1 MTDVEA
7 RAESRA
13 SDAEEGRAT
22 FAWRDAHAVALVAKM
37 RELGVVANESLTR
50 TSDGEAYV
58 TTEEVMREVTREVAR
73 CGGRVG
79 VVALSAALGVDASTC
94 ERAAKALARGNA
106 ESVARLLEGELMTD
120 GYFDDVARE
129 TREILRENGTTT
141 VSDVAR
147 KFSLS
152 ADLVVKV
159 LRERVVG
166 ASDVKMDGSLVYT
179 SEYVAKLTSR
189 VRETLMACT
198 VPTSRDALLREAL
211 GEEARAQLVVWSE
224 VIKSKAARL
233 SGEMSGGVWYP
244 AAHLDRQRKK
254 LLEIFVQVG
263 VVSVDAAARIG
274 LDAKQAKKILSEAD
288 DAHVEFGSPVCFV
301 AKRVLDQFET
311 AISEALDDDGYCY
324 TPDVLPEGL
333 TSSAETLAQTSLLQ
347 KHVEFGREYV
357 VTKSFINKCT
367 DAIKRVGES
376 AAEKAI
382 RENEEKDVAT
392 LRECLIT
399 NSVRDSDVIA
409 AVKRAVPGVEAN
421 LIQELVRVHKVA
433 AVLAFKERISFAIAS
448 HGDKLRMSCDAAK
461 KIFLTS
467 YPTAL
472 LCSKG
477 TTDVLSHDSHA
488 MTYTCRRYAVPCA
501 DAFLRSKAEK
511 SFDDG
516 DSAAPLTEK
525 LRAFVVESFSDGNKA
540 KALGLDLIDA
550 IRREKS
556 PMDVMDSLG
565 RLCEF
570 FGVRLPAP
578 NKKTERSML
587 HVHKKG
593 LEEQLRAATDIAKA
607 LLIVVPLL
615 VAQTRGKVV
624 AITGRS
630 LGTALEAC
638 DGLESERRTVVKAA
652 ITQVLDELT
661 GASSSTSAIP
671 IDIETLKSAA
681 LSGTSSRDD

>member
-13 SDAEEGRAT
+13 SDAEGGRAT

>member
-1 MTDVEA
+1 MGDVE
-7 RAESRA
+7 ESRA
-13 SDAEEGRAT
+13 RDAQGGRAA

-50 TSDGEAYV
+50 AGDGKAYV
-58 TTEEVMREVTREVAR
+58 TTERVREEVMREVER

-79 VVALSAALGVDASTC
+79 VVALSTALGVDASTC
-94 ERAAKALARGNA
+94 ERAAKALARENA
-106 ESVARLLEGELMTD
+106 SSGARFLEGELMTD

-129 TREILRENGTTT
+129 TQEILRENGTAT

-147 KFSLS
+147 KFSLG

-189 VRETLMACT
+189 VRETLMACA

-211 GEEARAQLVVWSE
+211 GEEARAQLVGSVLSE
-224 VIKSKAARL
+224 VIKSKAVRL

-254 LLEIFVQVG
+254 LLEMFAQMG
-263 VVSVDAAARIG
+263 VVSVDAAARVG
-274 LDAKQAKKILSEAD
+274 FDAKQAKKILSEAD
-288 DAHVEFGSPVCFV
+288 ESHLEFGSPACFV

-311 AISEALDDDGYCY
+311 AISEALDEDGYCY

-333 TSSAETLAQTSLLQ
+333 TSCAETLAQTSVLQ

-357 VTKSFINKCT
+357 VTKSFIKKCT
-367 DAIKRVGES
+367 DAIKRFGEL

-382 RENEEKDVAT
+382 RENEKKDVAT
-392 LRECLIT
+392 LREFLVA
-399 NSVRDSDVIA
+399 NSVGDSDVIA
-409 AVKRAVPGVEAN
+409 AVKRAVPGVEAD
-421 LIQELVRVHKVA
+421 LIQELVRVHKVV

-461 KIFLTS
+461 KIFLAS

-477 TTDVLSHDSHA
+477 TAEVLSHDSHA

-511 SFDDG
+511 SFDEG

-525 LRAFVVESFSDGNKA
+525 LRAFIVESFSDGNKA
-540 KALGLDLIDA
+540 KALGRDLIDA

-556 PMDVMDSLG
+556 PMEVMDSLG
-565 RLCEF
+565 RLCEL

-593 LEEQLRAATDIAKA
+593 LEEQLRAATDISKA

-638 DGLESERRTVVKAA
+638 EGLEPERRTVVKAA

-671 IDIETLKSAA
+671 IDIETLKAAA